1 MHHMT
6 SSRRKLKPAVVGA
19 LLVVLAGLAL
29 AACGGSSTSSAASTS
44 TSTSASSTPATGT
57 TGKAPAGGAS
67 RFTALRECLEKNGI
81 TLPKFTPGQRPS
93 GGTHGPTLPQGVSKS
108 QYEAAL
114 KKCGGGRGFLGGS
127 GGASRFNSPAV
138 KQALAKFSTC
148 MSENGVKI
156 PTANTSGKG
165 PDLQHE
171 RPEHEQRHVQSGREQ
186 VLQGSRWSLP
196 WRAGRRRQ
204 GTGWPGRPRRSADDD
219 RLQPHVGI
227 APSPG
232 SEADG
237 VRPGNVSQKRVPG
250 TAPASAAALAL

>member
-19 LLVVLAGLAL
+19 LLVVLAGFAL

-165 PDLQHE
+165 PIFNTKGLNTSSATFKAAESKCSKDLAGAFHGA
-171 RPEHEQRHVQSGREQ
+171 PGAGGRAP
-186 VLQGSRWSLP
+186 GGP
-196 WRAGRRRQ
+196 GGPGAAPTT
-204 GTGWPGRPRRSADDD
+204 TG
-219 RLQPHVGI
+219 
-227 APSPG
+227 
-232 SEADG
+232 
-237 VRPGNVSQKRVPG
+237 
-250 TAPASAAALAL
+250 